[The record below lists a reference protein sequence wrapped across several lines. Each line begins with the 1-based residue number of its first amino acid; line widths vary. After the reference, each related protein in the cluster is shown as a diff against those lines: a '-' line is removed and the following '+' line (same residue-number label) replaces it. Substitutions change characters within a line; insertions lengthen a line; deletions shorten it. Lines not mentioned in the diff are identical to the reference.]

1 MIQETKSKGKKACL
15 GWLMAQARSA
25 RGWIALSV
33 FLGLAGGCL
42 LIAQAHFLAHIVHGS
57 FMAGLSVRD
66 MTPLF
71 AGFAAAIIFRAALG
85 WMRETAGFH
94 AGAAV
99 RESVRMS
106 IMTHLIR
113 LGPAFMEGQR
123 TGALASV
130 AMEQVEGLHNFFA
143 HYLPQMALAV
153 LIPLTILAFVFPVS
167 WAAGA
172 LLMLSAPM
180 IPMFMV
186 LVGMGAESI
195 SQRHLQTLSRM
206 SAHFLD
212 TLQGLST
219 LKLFN
224 RGRDERRRISRV
236 SREFRQRTMA
246 VLRIAFISS
255 AVLEFFSMLSI
266 ALAAVF
272 LGMRYLGYV
281 DFGTYGEPLSLAGGL
296 FILLL
301 APDFYL
307 PLRELGTHYH
317 ARADAIGA
325 SEAILK
331 VLERPLPRQGCREL
345 SLPPESL
352 VRVQCR
358 NLHLAYDNGRRPA
371 LAGIDITLAPGEK
384 IAVVGTSGAGKT
396 TLLHLMLGF
405 ITPDRGDILIN
416 DHPLENLS
424 LESWHRQVAWI
435 GQQPVLF
442 YGTVRENILMG
453 RPDASDADVL
463 RAARATQVLE
473 FTDRMP
479 SGLDTKVG
487 ERGAGLSRGQ
497 AQRIALA
504 RAFLKDAPI
513 VLLDE
518 PTAGLDPDNERRV
531 INALKGLTAG
541 RTFLM
546 ATHRLATLEDA
557 DRILVMDRGRI
568 VEAGTYA
575 ALTALGGA
583 FDRFVRETRGVV
595 DHD

>member
-1 MIQETKSKGKKACL
+1 MIQEAKPKGKNARR
-15 GWLMAQARSA
+15 GWLMAQARLA

-33 FLGLAGGCL
+33 GLGLTGGCL
-42 LIAQAHFLAHIVHGS
+42 LIAQAYVIARIVHGAY
-57 FMAGLSVRD
+57 MMGLPVLE

-71 AGFAAAIIFRAALG
+71 MYFAAVIMARAAIA
-85 WMRETAGFH
+85 WMRETAGFN

-106 IMTHLIR
+106 LMTHLIR
-113 LGPAFMEGQR
+113 LGPAFMDGQR

-130 AMEQVEGLHNFFA
+130 ALEQVEGLHNFFA

-153 LIPLTILAFVFPVS
+153 MVPMAILAFVFPIS
-167 WAAGA
+167 WAAGG

-180 IPMFMV
+180 IPMFMI
-186 LVGMGAESI
+186 LVGMGAETI
-195 SQRHLQTLSRM
+195 SQRHFQALARM

-224 RGRDERRRISRV
+224 RSRDEKQNIARV
-236 SREFRQRTMA
+236 SREFRRRTMA

-255 AVLEFFSMLSI
+255 AVLEFFSALSI

-281 DFGTYGEPLSLAGGL
+281 DFGTYGEPLTLEGGL

-301 APDFYL
+301 APDFYM

-325 SEAILK
+325 SEAILA
-331 VLERPLPRQGCREL
+331 VLERPLPRQGTREL
-345 SLPPESL
+345 AVQPEAPIL
-352 VRVQCR
+352 VECR
-358 NLHLAYDNGRRPA
+358 NLHLAYDGGRRPV
-371 LAGIDITLAPGEK
+371 LAGVDVTLTPGEK

-396 TLLHLMLGF
+396 TLLNLILGF
-405 ITPDRGDILIN
+405 LAPDRGDILIN
-416 DHPLENLS
+416 GQPLQDLS
-424 LESWHRQVAWI
+424 LASWHRHVAWI
-435 GQQPVLF
+435 GQHPVLF
-442 YGTVRENILMG
+442 YGTVRENIRMG
-453 RPDASDADVL
+453 RPGASDAEIRQAA
-463 RAARATQVLE
+463 RAARVLE

-487 ERGAGLSRGQ
+487 ERGTGLSRGQ
-497 AQRIALA
+497 AQRVALA

-518 PTAGLDPDNERRV
+518 PTAGLDRDNEQKV
-531 INALKGLTAG
+531 MAALAELTAG
-541 RTFLM
+541 RTLLM

-557 DRILVMDRGRI
+557 DRILVMAGGRI
-568 VEAGTYA
+568 VEAGTYTG
-575 ALTALGGA
+575 LTSLGGA
-583 FDRFVRETRGVV
+583 FDRFVRETRGAA
-595 DHD
+595 DHA